1 MCSKRGRCA
10 SRTARS
16 SLTWHELL
24 NLLDRVDNSLALLS
38 VAACGLW
45 SAGHALLNKRDPRS
59 ALVWVSISLTI
70 PIFGPMSYWLLGI
83 NRITRRA
90 LQWKSHR
97 QADSPEVLSSQ
108 RTAAALLPE
117 LYDPLRDI
125 ETLSNKVARLGL
137 TAGNR
142 ITPLENGEA
151 AYPAMLS
158 AISGARSSL
167 HLSSYIFD
175 GDGVGAAF
183 VDALRGAAGRGVAVR
198 VIVDAMG
205 ERYSSLTARTALKG
219 SGVDIRHYLPLH
231 QAPFINLRN
240 HRKLLVVDGAIAFTG
255 GMNIRSNH
263 CCALSA
269 EDGLAYDLHFR
280 VDGPAVADLQRIFLE
295 DWHFISGQIPDAP
308 ELFPELP
315 PAGEAFVRTIADGPD
330 REFHKLEWLLY
341 GALATAR
348 HRIRIMTP
356 YFVPDRPQ
364 ITALVTAALRGVKIT
379 LVLPGK
385 NNLPFVSWASRAS
398 YWELLKHD
406 IVIVEQPPPFVHTK
420 LMVVDDLWCLIGSAN
435 WDTRSLRLNF
445 ELNLSVFDQ
454 GLSRELNHHFDD
466 ALSLSKVVS
475 LQEVDGRPLPVKLRD
490 GVARL
495 FSPYL

>member
-1 MCSKRGRCA
+1 M
-10 SRTARS
+10 
-16 SLTWHELL
+16 TWPELL
-24 NLLDRVDNSLALLS
+24 KLFDRVDNSLALLS
-38 VAACGLW
+38 VAAFGFW
-45 SAGHALLNKRDPRS
+45 AAGHALLNKRDPRS
-59 ALVWVSISLTI
+59 ALVWVSISLTV
-70 PIFGPMSYWLLGI
+70 PVVGPLAYWLLGI
-83 NRITRRA
+83 NRIKRRA
-90 LQWKSHR
+90 LQWKSNR
-97 QADSPEVLSSQ
+97 QADSTETLSPQ
-108 RTAAALLPE
+108 RTSAAVLPE
-117 LYDPLRDI
+117 LYDSLRAI
-125 ETLSNKVARLGL
+125 EILSSKVARLGL
-137 TAGNR
+137 TSGNC
-142 ITPLENGEA
+142 ITPLENGDA

-158 AISGARSSL
+158 AISSARSSL

-175 GDGVGAAF
+175 GDGIGAAF
-183 VDALRGAAGRGVAVR
+183 VDALRVAAGRGVTVR

-205 ERYSSLTARTALKG
+205 ERYSRLTARTALKG
-219 SGVDIRHYLPLH
+219 SGVDVRHYLPLH

-240 HRKLLVVDGAIAFTG
+240 HRKLLVIDGVVAFTG
-255 GMNIRSNH
+255 GMNIRSNS
-263 CCALSA
+263 CRAFAAKDRLVN
-269 EDGLAYDLHFR
+269 DLHFR

-295 DWHFISGQIPDAP
+295 DWHFISGQIHDAP
-308 ELFPELP
+308 ELFPQQ
-315 PAGEAFVRTIADGPD
+315 PASGEAFVRTIADGPD

-348 HRIRIMTP
+348 QRIRIMTP

-379 LVLPGK
+379 LMLPGK

-445 ELNLSVFDQ
+445 ELNLSLFDKR
-454 GLSRELNHHFDD
+454 LARELNSYFDD
-466 ALSLSKVVS
+466 ALSLSKAVS
-475 LQEVDGRPLPVKLRD
+475 LQEMDARPLPVKLRD

>member
-1 MCSKRGRCA
+1 M
-10 SRTARS
+10 
-16 SLTWHELL
+16 TWRELL
-24 NLLDRVDNSLALLS
+24 HLLDRIDNSIALLA
-38 VAACGLW
+38 VVLCGIW
-45 SAGHALLNKRDPRS
+45 AAGHALLNKRDPRS
-59 ALVWVSISLTI
+59 ALVWVSISLAI
-70 PIFGPMSYWLLGI
+70 PVLGPLAYWLLGI

-97 QADSPEVLSSQ
+97 QADAPEALPAP
-108 RTAAALLPE
+108 RTAAASLPG
-117 LYDPLRDI
+117 LYTPLRDI
-125 ETLSNKVARLGL
+125 ETLSSKVARLGL
-137 TAGNR
+137 SAGNR
-142 ITPLENGEA
+142 IETLENGDA

-167 HLSSYIFD
+167 HLCSYIFD
-175 GDGVGAAF
+175 GDGAGAAF
-183 VDALRGAAGRGVAVR
+183 IDALRAAAGRGVTVR

-205 ERYSSLTARTALKG
+205 ERYSRLTARTALKG

-240 HRKLLVVDGAIAFTG
+240 HRKLLVVDGTVAFTG

-263 CCALSA
+263 CSDFSAA
-269 EDGLAYDLHFR
+269 EDQANDLHFQ
-280 VDGPAVADLQRIFLE
+280 VNGPAVADLQRIFLE

-308 ELFPELP
+308 ELFPDLP
-315 PAGEAFVRTIADGPD
+315 HAGEAFVRTIADGPD

-454 GLSRELNHHFDD
+454 GLARELNRHFDD
-466 ALSLSKVVS
+466 ALSLSKAVS
-475 LQEVDGRPLPVKLRD
+475 QQEMDARPLPIKLRD